1 MAGSKTP
8 GSAHGKTKRSY
19 HHGHLKTALV
29 LAGIAI
35 LEAEGLPALSL
46 RAIAAR
52 VGVSHTAPK
61 NHFKS
66 LRGLLTAIAAEGFR
80 RHAAFMR
87 AGVSEASRREDRL
100 RAAMEGYVRFAAE
113 HKGLFQLMFSAQHC
127 EFEDPDLRA
136 AAAGSYAVLSEIA
149 TGLDWDKAD
158 TPGGQR
164 KTEVMLWSLAHGYAQ
179 LSNARLFGPPDSGA
193 PYERAMF
200 DITSI
205 MPDFTYRSE
214 TAAASHRK
222 STRTAPRRRPR

>member
-1 MAGSKTP
+1 MARSKTP
-8 GSAHGKTKRSY
+8 VSAHGKMKRSY

-29 LAGIAI
+29 QAGIAI
-35 LEAEGLPALSL
+35 LDAEGLPALTL

-61 NHFKS
+61 NHFGS

-87 AGVSEASRREDRL
+87 AGVPEASPRESRL
-100 RAAMEGYVRFAAE
+100 RAAMEGYVRFAAT

-127 EFEDPDLRA
+127 DFEDPDLRA
-136 AAAGSYAVLSEIA
+136 AASGSYAVLSDIA

-164 KTEVMLWSLAHGYAQ
+164 KTEIMLWSLAHGYAQ
-179 LSNARLFGPPDSGA
+179 LSNARLFGPPGSSA
-193 PYERAMF
+193 HYARAMF

-214 TAAASHRK
+214 TAPARK
-222 STRTAPRRRPR
+222 RKTAQPLTRRGSR

>member
-1 MAGSKTP
+1 MVKSKNAN
-8 GSAHGKTKRSY
+8 SAHGKTKRSY

-61 NHFKS
+61 NHFGS

-87 AGVSEASRREDRL
+87 SGVSEVSRREDRL
-100 RAAMEGYVRFAAE
+100 RAAMEGYVRFAFE
-113 HKGLFQLMFSAQHC
+113 HKGLFQLMFSPQHC
-127 EFEDPDLRA
+127 EFTDPELRA

-158 TPGGQR
+158 TPGAQR
-164 KTEVMLWSLAHGYAQ
+164 KAEVMLWSLAHGYAQ
-179 LSNARLFGPPDSGA
+179 LSNARLFGPPDSGK
-193 PYERAMF
+193 PYASEMF

-214 TAAASHRK
+214 TTSARQRK
-222 STRTAPRRRPR
+222 SAQPALRRGSR